1 MSNPED
7 EKTGEKSLVTRLRE
21 AGAEPIGPP
30 PGVRSDPKSDSK
42 AEPAAS
48 KPKAGA
54 APIPPLKSKPTT
66 VTLKPDAREPRPR
79 RWLVPLL
86 VGGLAALVSAFW
98 LVRGLVPYDLP
109 RLSLPKFGNGV
120 PVADAPRPPPV
131 VDETALL
138 RRRLTETEERLAV
151 VTSEGRADKRTIE
164 TLQAK
169 VAEQDRVIAT
179 TKPRADALEKEVA
192 ELRQQLKEVRE
203 SRPAPAPVSMP
214 APVASAPQA
223 PRPTPTQPSAAPV
236 QPPVAAAPQA
246 PRPAPSPSPA
256 PASPQPTAPSA
267 APRPAASGACGD
279 VAARFRQP
287 VNLFFDR
294 NQGAVDQIHQRR
306 LEEISSA
313 LGSCPSLGVA
323 IKGFVEAREE
333 ASGGSGL
340 SQRRAESAA
349 RAIEQR
355 GIARNRV
362 QVSRMQAGDQ
372 RASEETAEG
381 RARNRRVEILVRQLN

>member
-1 MSNPED
+1 
-7 EKTGEKSLVTRLRE
+7 
-21 AGAEPIGPP
+21 
-30 PGVRSDPKSDSK
+30 
-42 AEPAAS
+42 
-48 KPKAGA
+48 
-54 APIPPLKSKPTT
+54 
-66 VTLKPDAREPRPR
+66 
-79 RWLVPLL
+79 VP
-86 VGGLAALVSAFW
+86 
-98 LVRGLVPYDLP
+98 GLVPYDLP

-179 TKPRADALEKEVA
+179 TRPRTDALEKEVA
-192 ELRQQLKEVRE
+192 ELRQQLKDARE
-203 SRPAPAPVSMP
+203 TRPAPAQVSM
-214 APVASAPQA
+214 PVASAPQA
-223 PRPTPTQPSAAPV
+223 PRPTPTPPSAAPA
-236 QPPVAAAPQA
+236 QPPVASAPQA
-246 PRPAPSPSPA
+246 PRPAPPSPSPSPA
-256 PASPQPTAPSA
+256 GSQPT

-279 VAARFRQP
+279 VTARFRQP

-355 GIARNRV
+355 GIARNRL